1 MPVCD
6 SYLPSPSMPC
16 SACPNSWRKVSSSS
30 NVSSDGAVSVGL
42 VKFITSDT
50 SGRVSL
56 PSSIFVPRNSVIHAP
71 ERFDS
76 RGKKSR

>member
-1 MPVCD
+1 MPW
-6 SYLPSPSMPC
+6 SEW
-16 SACPNSWRKVSSSS
+16 PNSWRKVSTSSK
-30 NVSSDGAVSVGL
+30 VSSEGAVSVGL

-56 PSSIFVPRNSVIHAP
+56 PSTIFAPRNSVIHAP

-76 RGKKSR
+76 RGKKSK

>member
-1 MPVCD
+1 M
-6 SYLPSPSMPC
+6 
-16 SACPNSWRKVSSSS
+16 

-50 SGRVSL
+50 SGRVSS